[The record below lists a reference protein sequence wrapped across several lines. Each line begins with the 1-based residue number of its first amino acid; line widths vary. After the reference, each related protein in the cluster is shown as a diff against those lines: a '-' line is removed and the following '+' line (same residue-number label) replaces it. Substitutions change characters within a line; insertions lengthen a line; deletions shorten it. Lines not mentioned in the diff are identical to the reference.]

1 MNRRD
6 SPSTGLFVRQSDRDW
21 VEVISGSR
29 VSSGH
34 DESGPALAGW
44 NPVEEK
50 QLHLRTVCQ
59 RCGLCSEG
67 LVGDRVRA
75 IVGDGCPEAGRSAPL
90 GSVP

>member
-44 NPVEEK
+44 NPVEK
-50 QLHLRTVCQ
+50 NNCT
-59 RCGLCSEG
+59 
-67 LVGDRVRA
+67 
-75 IVGDGCPEAGRSAPL
+75 SAPFANVAVSAARGL
-90 GSVP
+90 